1 MSMSILTN
9 IEFVTNEGKES
20 HVLSIEDA
28 KKLYEEL
35 HELFG
40 PTPVPVAPSEPYTA
54 PNTAPYNPWIGPNP
68 WVTAPMSKTNPL
80 YPDYPIGSEGPL
92 TVSWTEWSANATNE

>member
-1 MSMSILTN
+1 MSMSILKS

-28 KKLYEEL
+28 RKLYEEL

-40 PTPVPVAPSEPYTA
+40 PKPVPVAPSQPYTA
-54 PNTAPYNPWIGPNP
+54 PKPSPLFPESWPATSPLSPN
-68 WVTAPMSKTNPL
+68 
-80 YPDYPIGSEGPL
+80 YPIGSESPL
-92 TVSWTEWSANATNE
+92 TASWTEWSANAITE